1 MVSDLQNIS
10 STGRGPVPAAPM
22 PAHGAQASAAS
33 AAPKVQAPKSV
44 DIKFDA
50 TQLRR
55 DMQDTLNMLN
65 EQMKSDKQGLGF
77 SFDEVAQR
85 TVVTVRN
92 TVSGEVVRQIP
103 TEDFL
108 KMSHRI
114 EEFKGVIY
122 NKTV

>member
-10 STGRGPVPAAPM
+10 NSGRIAAPAS
-22 PAHGAQASAAS
+22 PVIGSGAQATAAS

-50 TQLRR
+50 SQHRK

-65 EQMKSDKQGLGF
+65 EQMSSGKQGLGF
-77 SFDEVAQR
+77 SYDELAQR

-92 TVSGEVVRQIP
+92 TASGEVVRQIP

-108 KMSHRI
+108 KMSHQI
-114 EEFKGVIY
+114 EEFKGILH
-122 NKTV
+122 NKSV